1 MGSASTLRIV
11 VTGLIAQHP
20 SLGGVAWDY
29 VQYPAGLA
37 RLGHDVYY
45 LEDSGQ
51 WPYRLDGGDTKESRI
66 AYDPTANV
74 RHLAAVMERFGLR
87 DRWMYR
93 FPITPRWYGL
103 PHRRRSDVL
112 ATADLLINVSG
123 TLRRPTDYRSIP
135 RFAYI
140 DSDPVFTQV
149 KLQLRHGQRKFQKR
163 FSAHDVIFS
172 FGERIASTEYADGM
186 DWRPTRQPVLLS
198 EWQREEPT
206 RDVFTTVLSWTSYQ
220 PLRYRGRWYGQ
231 KDVQLRRYLGIA
243 EAVRPVRLEIA
254 LGGTQHAA
262 WQTHG
267 VKSGSG
273 STPAEILRRAGWR
286 VADAASAAGSLE
298 RYRRYV
304 ATSKAEWSVAKHG
317 YVAGRSGW
325 FSCRSA
331 CYLAAGRPVVVEDT
345 GFSSVL
351 PTGEGI
357 VAFSSPEEAADTIR
371 EVTARYGRHARAAR
385 ALAAEYFDS
394 DRILT
399 RLVEEAMSRSRPTPV
414 TDLVET
420 GPGSRTGLTGR

>member
-1 MGSASTLRIV
+1 MGSTSSLRIV

-37 RLGHDVYY
+37 KLGHDVYY

-51 WPYRLDGGDTKESRI
+51 WTYRLDGGETKESRI
-66 AYDPTANV
+66 AFDPTANV
-74 RHLAAVMERFGLR
+74 RHLATVMERFGLR

-93 FPITPRWYGL
+93 FPIRPRWYGL

-112 ATADLLINVSG
+112 STADLLINVSG

-135 RFAYI
+135 RLAYI

-149 KLQLRHGQRKFQKR
+149 KLQLRHGQRKFQNR

-172 FGERIASTEYADGM
+172 FGERIAGSEYADGM
-186 DWRPTRQPVLLS
+186 NWRPTRQPVLLS
-198 EWQREEPT
+198 EWQPEEPT

-220 PLRYRGRWYGQ
+220 TLRYRGRWYGQ
-231 KDVQLRRYLGIA
+231 KDAQLKRYLGVA
-243 EAVRPVRLEIA
+243 QAVRPVKLEIA

-267 VKSGSG
+267 VMSGSG
-273 STPAEILRRAGWR
+273 STPAEMLRRAGWQ
-286 VADAASAAGSLE
+286 VADAASAVGSLDQ
-298 RYRRYV
+298 YRRYV

-357 VAFSSPEEAADTIR
+357 LAFSSPDEAVDTIR
-371 EVTARYGRHARAAR
+371 DVTARYDRHARTAQ

-394 DRILT
+394 DRVLT
-399 RLVEEAMSRSRPTPV
+399 RLVEEAMSRSQPTPI

-420 GPGSRTGLTGR
+420 QPGSRPGPTGR